1 MRSASW
7 LALGWLGMN
16 ALVSCHSLRGPE
28 TLESGFYRVRRAAS
42 LGLPAKPLYVVDARD
57 TLHLVVP
64 ATGQRRALPS
74 ADFTRLT
81 FYRKEFDVDIFTIPF
96 KIRSAREGV
105 PAQLNSNF
113 NAALY
118 LGRRIDFFHI
128 DQRAIL
134 PTLTQRV
141 VRSRGFGY
149 GIFLG
154 MGSTP
159 INEYVTGGNTL
170 IQYDGLV
177 LNAGMAA
184 IYDARIFNVGL
195 AAGFDHLVDGNRVN
209 WIYQQRPWFGVL
221 FGLNLN

>member
-1 MRSASW
+1 MRFVGTALLFVAL
-7 LALGWLGMN
+7 LAT
-16 ALVSCHSLRGPE
+16 SCQSIRGPE
-28 TLESGFYRVRRAAS
+28 SLESGFYRVRRAAA
-42 LGLPAKPLYVVDARD
+42 LGLPSKSLYVVDDRD
-57 TLHLVVP
+57 TLQLVVP

-74 ADFTRLT
+74 AEFTRLT

-96 KIRSAREGV
+96 KIRSARAGV

-128 DQRAIL
+128 DQRPVL
-134 PTLTQRV
+134 PTVTHRV

-154 MGSTP
+154 LGSSP
-159 INEYVTGGNTL
+159 INEFVTRGKTSLEYEGVVL
-170 IQYDGLV
+170 DAGL
-177 LNAGMAA
+177 AA

-195 AAGFDHLVDGNRVN
+195 AVGFDHLIDSNRVN
-209 WIYQQRPWFGVL
+209 WIYQQRPWVGVL